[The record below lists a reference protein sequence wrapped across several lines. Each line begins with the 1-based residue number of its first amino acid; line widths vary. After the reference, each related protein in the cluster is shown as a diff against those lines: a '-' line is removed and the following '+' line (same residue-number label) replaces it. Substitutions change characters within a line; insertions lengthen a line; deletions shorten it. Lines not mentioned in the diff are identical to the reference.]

1 MLTLHI
7 QAVSLTRRISQYTNT
22 ANGKLFTPLTVQP
35 ELLAVGA
42 LLTMTAIGSWLYT
55 PPVSPVLKGQ
65 KEVTVP
71 FLPGSP
77 AGIMIVFSTFVMLR
91 VWIGLGGPSSNEL
104 FLI

>member
-1 MLTLHI
+1 
-7 QAVSLTRRISQYTNT
+7 
-22 ANGKLFTPLTVQP
+22 
-35 ELLAVGA
+35 
-42 LLTMTAIGSWLYT
+42 MTALGSFRYA

-71 FLPGSP
+71 FLSGSP

-91 VWIGLGGPSSNEL
+91 VWIGLGGPSSNDL